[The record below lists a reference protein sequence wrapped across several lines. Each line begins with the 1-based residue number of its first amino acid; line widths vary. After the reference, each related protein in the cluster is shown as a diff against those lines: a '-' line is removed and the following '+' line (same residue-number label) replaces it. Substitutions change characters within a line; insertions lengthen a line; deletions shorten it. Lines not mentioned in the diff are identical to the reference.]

1 VRATFY
7 EERLVCNE
15 VSATLIDD
23 HLPQSEA
30 NWAFYEACLARDE
43 DGVAFC
49 EGILL
54 RNDAHEALTEVRLG
68 WSNVGLAFFEAC
80 LSENKPRQAF
90 DEARVAPNEAR
101 APLYEACLTANEARA
116 AFYEARVAQKE
127 PRQAFYSVRAPR
139 NTACGARNAV
149 IFSGRKTGQPTR
161 GVGLVSQEGCHRE
174 NSAVQ
179 KKRAPVS
186 GRPESAVS
194 SRGGCGLVVGLGR
207 LFRLLLFAAD
217 EALAHDRYL
226 LL

>member
-7 EERLVCNE
+7 EDRLVCNE
-15 VSATLIDD
+15 VSAALIDD
-23 HLPQSEA
+23 HLPQGEA
-30 NWAFYEACLARDE
+30 NWVFYEDRLGRNE
-43 DGVAFC
+43 DSVAFC

-54 RNDAHEALTEVRLG
+54 RNDAHEALTEARLG

-80 LSENKPRQAF
+80 LSDNKPRQAF
-90 DEARVAPNEAR
+90 DEATVAPNEAR
-101 APLYEACLTANEARA
+101 APL
-116 AFYEARVAQKE
+116 YEARVAQKE
-127 PRQAFYSVRAPR
+127 PRQAFYSVRTPR
-139 NTACGARNAV
+139 NTACGAQNAV

-161 GVGLVSQEGCHRE
+161 GVGHVSQEGCHRE
-174 NSAVQ
+174 NSAVH

-194 SRGGCGLVVGLGR
+194 SRGSCGLVVGLGR